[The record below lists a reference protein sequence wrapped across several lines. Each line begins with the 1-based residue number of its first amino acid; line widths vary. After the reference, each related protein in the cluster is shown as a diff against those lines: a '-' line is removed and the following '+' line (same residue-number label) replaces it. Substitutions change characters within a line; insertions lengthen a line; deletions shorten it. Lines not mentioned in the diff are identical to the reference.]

1 MDLGCLDLGCI
12 DKQSNETSVD
22 LQRRRRSGSD
32 SDEFA
37 TASSKFG
44 KTKPSKEAGQSTLN
58 SVNKSTSQIRKSYR
72 KTSPLNWFPR
82 KKTESYLKRKI
93 RLLQEV
99 GGMNSTLDET
109 LCDSNPHYSRVLK
122 EKIAAKE
129 AASKA
134 MEARKAALVEA
145 SWCRILRA
153 ARIQNKEAESLL
165 RKAEK
170 TVEEAFEA
178 AAALRVIMYDKP
190 DCPQKACEIESS
202 NIEGSTTHT
211 VTASFET
218 AFDVDKE
225 VAAAVKTACIRL
237 ANCPSSLNKDEF
249 TDLLRKINQNPVM
262 TEADQEVRKLSAECE
277 SGLDLDT
284 ESHKDDLASEDPNLK
299 MLDTKLRER
308 KCKDRGLPGINHL
321 VKLVDVM
328 LERLQRLRDDELAS
342 LATIVATCGLNAALL
357 EVENSKLHG
366 QESGSDCSLGF
377 GTMKFSNVESLKNRN
392 MRKQVVAEIPSL
404 DKVLVKHMS
413 RLERE
418 VQEAKNT
425 RKNKAE
431 EGSEDK
437 TEGCQN
443 KADLLNTSAT
453 SSNVVPELGSMFVK
467 HVSKLEKSIHE
478 AKKNSGI
485 AFEYESKQLRNTD
498 SSDLPS
504 LDKFLVKH
512 VSRLEKEVQE
522 AKNTVAN
529 NRTGEELGEFR
540 KLRDKQQAAEVPS
553 LDKLLVK
560 HVSKLEREVQEA
572 KVAKTDPTGTNTAAD
587 VHAVMGSSQEIATA
601 DDMVNSSCEDEKQ
614 VGKENVDSNRRD
626 EVPDETVKEKLELE
640 IREQQSLKPVV
651 HQENSLKSSE
661 QSPIRTKNMSRLERA
676 KLETLEAFSCEEG
689 NMPNSLEAILI
700 KPVHRLEREKLQA
713 SSAWGSVI
721 QKNQNK
727 LGAVASDSEGL
738 DKVLVK
744 HVSRLEKEK
753 LASVGQEEVM
763 KVKKR
768 DINYEKSVDGLDQMV
783 KHQSKLEKEKSAVD
797 LNSGDQ
803 TTHSEVRRK
812 AMERELQDAWGGLSL
827 GNSVRPHVS
836 RLEREKAAWM
846 KADEEELASHA

>member
-1 MDLGCLDLGCI
+1 MDLGCMDLGCI
-12 DKQSNETSVD
+12 EKKSNETSVD
-22 LQRRRRSGSD
+22 FQRRRSGSD
-32 SDEFA
+32 SDEFV

-44 KTKPSKEAGQSTLN
+44 KSKPSKEAGQSTLN

-109 LCDSNPHYSRVLK
+109 LCDSKTHYSRVLQ

-129 AASKA
+129 AARKA

-178 AAALRVIMYDKP
+178 AAAMRVIMYDKP

-225 VAAAVKTACIRL
+225 VAAAVKIACIRL
-237 ANCPSSLNKDEF
+237 ANCPSLNKNEF
-249 TDLLRKINQNPVM
+249 RDLLRKINQNPEM
-262 TEADQEVRKLSAECE
+262 IEADQEVCKLSAECE
-277 SGLDLDT
+277 SDSGLDLDT
-284 ESHKDDLASEDPNLK
+284 ESLKDDLAAEVSNRR
-299 MLDTKLRER
+299 MLDTKR
-308 KCKDRGLPGINHL
+308 KCMDRGLLDINHSI
-321 VKLVDVM
+321 KLVDVM

-366 QESGSDCSLGF
+366 QESGSEYTLGF
-377 GTMKFSNVESLKNRN
+377 ANVESLKNRN
-392 MRKQVVAEIPSL
+392 MRRQVESKIPSL

-431 EGSEDK
+431 GGTEDK
-437 TEGCQN
+437 TEGSEN
-443 KADLLNTSAT
+443 RADCLNINAS
-453 SSNVVPELGSMFVK
+453 SSNAVPELGSMFVK
-467 HVSKLEKSIHE
+467 HVSKLEKSIQE

-485 AFEYESKQLRNTD
+485 ASDYESKQLRNPD
-498 SSDLPS
+498 ASDLPS
-504 LDKFLVKH
+504 LDKFLVKR
-512 VSRLEKEVQE
+512 VSRLEREVQE
-522 AKNTVAN
+522 AKKVGKDKPKKSEEKTVVSN
-529 NRTGEELGEFR
+529 NKTGEELGEFR
-540 KLRDKQQAAEVPS
+540 KLRDKQQMEEVPS
-553 LDKLLVK
+553 LDNFLVK

-572 KVAKTDPTGTNTAAD
+572 KIASKTNPVGTNTAAD
-587 VHAVMGSSQEIATA
+587 APTLMGSSQEIA
-601 DDMVNSSCEDEKQ
+601 SSCEEEKQ
-614 VGKENVDSNRRD
+614 VGKENIDSNRCD
-626 EVPDETVKEKLELE
+626 EISDETVKEKVEME

-651 HQENSLKSSE
+651 QHENSLKSSE
-661 QSPIRTKNMSRLERA
+661 QSPMQTKNMSRLERA
-676 KLETLEAFSCEEG
+676 KLETLEAFSCEGG
-689 NMPNSLEAILI
+689 NMPYSLDAILT

-713 SSAWGSVI
+713 SAWGSVI

-727 LGAVASDSEGL
+727 QGGAVASDSEGL

-753 LASVGQEEVM
+753 LAAVGQEEVM
-763 KVKKR
+763 RVKKR
-768 DINYEKSVDGLDQMV
+768 DMNYEKSVDGLDQMV
-783 KHQSKLEKEKSAVD
+783 KHQSRLEKEKFAAA

-803 TTHSEVRRK
+803 TKHSEVRRK

-846 KADEEELASHA
+846 KADEEELANHA

>member
-1 MDLGCLDLGCI
+1 MDLGCMDLGCI
-12 DKQSNETSVD
+12 DKQKNETSVD

-32 SDEFA
+32 SDEFV

-109 LCDSNPHYSRVLK
+109 LCDSNPHYSRVLR

-129 AASKA
+129 AAHKA

-165 RKAEK
+165 HKAEK

-178 AAALRVIMYDKP
+178 AAAMRVIMYDKP

-225 VAAAVKTACIRL
+225 VAAAVKIACIRL

-249 TDLLRKINQNPVM
+249 RDLLRKINQNPVM
-262 TEADQEVRKLSAECE
+262 TEVDQEVCKLSAECV
-277 SGLDLDT
+277 SDPCHDLDT
-284 ESHKDDLASEDPNLK
+284 KSHKDDLASEDPNLK
-299 MLDTKLRER
+299 MLDTELTEG
-308 KCKDRGLPGINHL
+308 KCKDRGLPDVNHS
-321 VKLVDVM
+321 VKLVDV
-328 LERLQRLRDDELAS
+328 LHERLQRLRDDELAS

-366 QESGSDCSLGF
+366 QESGSDYTLGL
-377 GTMKFSNVESLKNRN
+377 GTMKCSNVESLKIRN
-392 MRKQVVAEIPSL
+392 MKKQFVAEIPSL

-425 RKNKAE
+425 RKNKAGE
-431 EGSEDK
+431 RSEDK
-437 TEGCQN
+437 SEGCEN
-443 KADLLNTSAT
+443 RADLSNINAT
-453 SSNVVPELGSMFVK
+453 SSNAVPELGSMFVQ
-467 HVSKLEKSIHE
+467 HVSKQEKSIHE
-478 AKKNSGI
+478 AKKNSGV
-485 AFEYESKQLRNTD
+485 AFEYESKKLRNPD

-512 VSRLEKEVQE
+512 VSRLEREVQE
-522 AKNTVAN
+522 AKNAEAN
-529 NRTGEELGEFR
+529 NRYGEELGEFR
-540 KLRDKQQAAEVPS
+540 KLKDKHQAAEVPS

-572 KVAKTDPTGTNTAAD
+572 RIAKADPTGTNSED
-587 VHAVMGSSQEIATA
+587 VPTVMGSSQEIATS
-601 DDMVNSSCEDEKQ
+601 DDMFNTSC
-614 VGKENVDSNRRD
+614 KENIDSNRCD
-626 EVPDETVKEKLELE
+626 EVSDGTVKEKLEME
-640 IREQQSLKPVV
+640 VREQQSLKPVV
-651 HQENSLKSSE
+651 QQENSLKISE
-661 QSPIRTKNMSRLERA
+661 QSPMRTKNMSRLERA
-676 KLETLEAFSCEEG
+676 KLETLEAFSCNEG
-689 NMPNSLEAILI
+689 NMPCSLDAILT
-700 KPVHRLEREKLQA
+700 KPVHRLEKEKLQA
-713 SSAWGSVI
+713 SAWGSVI

-753 LASVGQEEVM
+753 LAAAGQEEVM

-768 DINYEKSVDGLDQMV
+768 DMIYDKSVDGLDQMV
-783 KHQSKLEKEKSAVD
+783 KHQSRLEKEKFAAALS
-797 LNSGDQ
+797 SGDQ
-803 TTHSEVRRK
+803 TKHSEVRRK

>member
-1 MDLGCLDLGCI
+1 MDLGCI
-12 DKQSNETSVD
+12 DKQSKEASVD

-32 SDEFA
+32 SDEFV

-44 KTKPSKEAGQSTLN
+44 KSTLN
-58 SVNKSTSQIRKSYR
+58 SVSKSTSQIRKSYR

-109 LCDSNPHYSRVLK
+109 LCDSNPHYSRVLR

-129 AASKA
+129 AAHKA

-165 RKAEK
+165 CKAEK

-178 AAALRVIMYDKP
+178 AAAMRVIMYDKP

-225 VAAAVKTACIRL
+225 VAAAVKIACIRL

-249 TDLLRKINQNPVM
+249 RDFLRKINQNPVM
-262 TEADQEVRKLSAECE
+262 TEVDQEVCKLSAECVSD
-277 SGLDLDT
+277 SGHDLDT
-284 ESHKDDLASEDPNLK
+284 ESHEDDLASEDPNLK
-299 MLDTKLRER
+299 MLDTELTEG
-308 KCKDRGLPGINHL
+308 KCKDRGLPDINHS

-366 QESGSDCSLGF
+366 QESDSDYTLGL
-377 GTMKFSNVESLKNRN
+377 GTMKCSNVESLKIRN
-392 MRKQVVAEIPSL
+392 LKKQVVAEIPSL

-431 EGSEDK
+431 ERSQDK
-437 TEGCQN
+437 TEGC
-443 KADLLNTSAT
+443 DAT
-453 SSNVVPELGSMFVK
+453 SSNAVPELGSMFVK

-478 AKKNSGI
+478 AKKNSGV
-485 AFEYESKQLRNTD
+485 AFEYESKKLRNAD

-512 VSRLEKEVQE
+512 VSRLEREVQE
-522 AKNTVAN
+522 AKNAEAN
-529 NRTGEELGEFR
+529 NRNGEELGEFR
-540 KLRDKQQAAEVPS
+540 KLKDKQQAAEVPS

-572 KVAKTDPTGTNTAAD
+572 RIAKTGPTGTNSAD
-587 VHAVMGSSQEIATA
+587 VPTVMGSSQEIATA
-601 DDMVNSSCEDEKQ
+601 DDMFNTSC
-614 VGKENVDSNRRD
+614 KENIDSNRCD
-626 EVPDETVKEKLELE
+626 EVSDGTVKEKLEME
-640 IREQQSLKPVV
+640 VREQQSLKPVV
-651 HQENSLKSSE
+651 QQGNSLKSSE
-661 QSPIRTKNMSRLERA
+661 QSPMRTKNMSRLERA
-676 KLETLEAFSCEEG
+676 KLETLEAFSCDEG
-689 NMPNSLEAILI
+689 NVPCSLDAILT

-713 SSAWGSVI
+713 SAWGSVI

-727 LGAVASDSEGL
+727 LGAASDSEGL

-753 LASVGQEEVM
+753 LAAAGQEEVV

-768 DINYEKSVDGLDQMV
+768 DMNYEKSVDGLDQMV
-783 KHQSKLEKEKSAVD
+783 KHQSRLEKEKFAAALS
-797 LNSGDQ
+797 SGDQ
-803 TTHSEVRRK
+803 TKHSEVQRK

>member
-1 MDLGCLDLGCI
+1 MRFLAETGCMDLGCI
-12 DKQSNETSVD
+12 DKKTNETSID

-44 KTKPSKEAGQSTLN
+44 KEILPKNSPSQLVSSE
-58 SVNKSTSQIRKSYR
+58 
-72 KTSPLNWFPR
+72 
-82 KKTESYLKRKI
+82 KTESYLKRKI
-93 RLLQEV
+93 RLLQ
-99 GGMNSTLDET
+99 
-109 LCDSNPHYSRVLK
+109 YFR
-122 EKIAAKE
+122 EKIAAKV
-129 AASKA
+129 AARKA

-145 SWCRILRA
+145 SW
-153 ARIQNKEAESLL
+153 IQNKEAESLL

-178 AAALRVIMYDKP
+178 GAAMRVIMYDKP

-211 VTASFET
+211 VTASLET

-225 VAAAVKTACIRL
+225 VAAPVNTACIRL
-237 ANCPSSLNKDEF
+237 ANCPSLLNKDEF
-249 TDLLRKINQNPVM
+249 TDFLQKVNQNPIM
-262 TEADQEVRKLSAECE
+262 TEANQEVRKLYAECE
-277 SGLDLDT
+277 SGLDLDI
-284 ESHKDDLASEDPNLK
+284 ESHKDDLASEDSNRK
-299 MLDTKLRER
+299 MQ
-308 KCKDRGLPGINHL
+308 DRGLPDINHS

-357 EVENSKLHG
+357 EVENR
-366 QESGSDCSLGF
+366 F
-377 GTMKFSNVESLKNRN
+377 GTMKYSNVESLKNRN
-392 MRKQVVAEIPSL
+392 LRKQVVAEIPNL

-425 RKNKAE
+425 RKKKAK

-443 KADLLNTSAT
+443 RADLLNANAT
-453 SSNVVPELGSMFVK
+453 SSNAVPELGSMFVK

-485 AFEYESKQLRNTD
+485 AFEYESKQLRNAD

-522 AKNTVAN
+522 AKKAEAN

-540 KLRDKQQAAEVPS
+540 RQKTWGVQAAEVPS

-560 HVSKLEREVQEA
+560 HVSKLERDVQEA
-572 KVAKTDPTGTNTAAD
+572 KIARTDPTETNAAAD
-587 VHAVMGSSQEIATA
+587 VHTVIGSSQEIAIA
-601 DDMVNSSCEDEKQ
+601 DDMVNSSFEDEKQ
-614 VGKENVDSNRRD
+614 VGEENIDSNRCD
-626 EVPDETVKEKLELE
+626 EVSDETVKEKLELE
-640 IREQQSLKPVV
+640 IGEQQSLKPVV
-651 HQENSLKSSE
+651 QQENSLKSSE
-661 QSPIRTKNMSRLERA
+661 QSPMRSKNMSRLERA
-676 KLETLEAFSCEEG
+676 KLETLEAFSYEEG
-689 NMPNSLEAILI
+689 NMPYSLDAILI

-713 SSAWGSVI
+713 SAWGSVI
-721 QKNQNK
+721 QKKQNK
-727 LGAVASDSEGL
+727 LGAVASDSEGM

-744 HVSRLEKEK
+744 HVSRLEMEK
-753 LASVGQEEVM
+753 LAAVGQEEVM

-783 KHQSKLEKEKSAVD
+783 KHQSKLEKEKFAVA

-803 TTHSEVRRK
+803 TKHSEARPK

-846 KADEEELASHA
+846 KADAEELARHT